1 MRRVVWTVV
10 AGLLCPLLGLADE
23 RDDAELAALA
33 IGVAPFERVAP
44 PGEEAPDLAPRLAA
58 EILARGVG
66 RTVAPESLAGER
78 AAEPSAGH
86 VRSLA
91 REQRLNAL
99 VVGRVTR
106 LGERLSLDVRL
117 RDGRSGSVVGTY
129 VAELPIRDPPES
141 VLAHLA
147 SQLVSGALAA
157 SEVSLAPP
165 VPDESAA
172 PVPAR
177 APTRPTAAAA
187 APISLDKFDGSSPFS
202 IRSDELEAIDQQG
215 GGRKLVF
222 RHGVEARQGDLVLRA
237 SRLEA
242 TYPQGE
248 KQPSTLSARGEV
260 SVEQGG
266 RSARCQRA
274 DYRRSE
280 QRIVCRGDAVLRDG
294 HDEVRGDAIV
304 FDLAR
309 RSVRIDGGTE
319 VAIASSG
326 GAGAKDAPSGD
337 GDSPAK
343 DTILGDLADGGPVTI
358 RAQQLEAT
366 EQASGARRIRFSG
379 SVEVA
384 EEDLTLRARQ
394 IEALYPPGAK
404 EPEKLVADGDVAVL
418 QRGREAHCDH
428 AVYLRAERRIECSG
442 AASLRKGDDSV
453 TGSTISFDLAQR
465 TLVVSGGTRLVLAPR
480 EAGEPSRP

>member
-1 MRRVVWTVV
+1 MRRVAWTVL

-66 RTVAPESLAGER
+66 RTVAPESLASER

-141 VLAHLA
+141 ILAHLA
-147 SQLVSGALAA
+147 SQIVSGALAA
-157 SEVSLAPP
+157 SEVSLAAP
-165 VPDESAA
+165 VPDESVA

-177 APTRPTAAAA
+177 APTRPTAAA
-187 APISLDKFDGSSPFS
+187 PVSLDKFDGSSPFS

-215 GGRKLVF
+215 GGRKLIF

-242 TYPQGE
+242 SYPKGE
-248 KQPSTLSARGEV
+248 KQPSALSARGGV

-266 RSARCQRA
+266 RSARCQQA
-274 DYRRSE
+274 EYRRSQ
-280 QRIVCRGDAVLRDG
+280 QRVVCRGDAVLRDG
-294 HDEVRGDAIV
+294 ADEVRGDAIV
-304 FDLAR
+304 FDLAK
-309 RSVRIDGGTE
+309 RSVHVDGGTE

-326 GAGAKDAPSGD
+326 AAGGKDAPPGD

-366 EQASGARRIRFSG
+366 QQASGARRIRFSG

-442 AASLRKGDDSV
+442 SASLRKGDDSV
-453 TGSTISFDLAQR
+453 TGRAISFDLAR
-465 TLVVSGGTRLVLAPR
+465 HKLVISGDTRLVLAPR
-480 EAGEPSRP
+480 GAGEPIRP